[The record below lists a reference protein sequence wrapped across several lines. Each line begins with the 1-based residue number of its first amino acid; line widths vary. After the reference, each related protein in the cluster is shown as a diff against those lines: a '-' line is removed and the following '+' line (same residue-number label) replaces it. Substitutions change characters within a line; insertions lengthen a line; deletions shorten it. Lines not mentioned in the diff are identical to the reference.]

1 MKIGAYIFSIA
12 LTLLLVLN
20 STKVT
25 LTYAYYELD
34 PIGFIDALCENKDK
48 PELACNGNC
57 LLTKMAKS
65 QDKEQNIPENI
76 IDFKEL
82 NLYQS
87 SIAELVFPSK
97 LFAKKHNP
105 KFYQNLYSF
114 SNTNDCFHPP
124 KI

>member
-1 MKIGAYIFSIA
+1 MKIGAYIFSIV

-57 LLTKMAKS
+57 HLTKVAKS
-65 QDKEQNIPENI
+65 QDKKQNIPENI

-82 NLYQS
+82 NLYQNPFT
-87 SIAELVFPSK
+87 ELVFPNK
-97 LFAKKHNP
+97 LFEKKYNP
-105 KFYQNLYSF
+105 KFYLNLYSF
-114 SNTNDCFHPP
+114 TNTSDCFHPP